1 MNTVDGAF
9 TMLIEMNEKQKGYGY
24 NRNHMNVIEIRT
36 SLKWLPLVPIR
47 AFANEDVAHKVIED
61 ITGIDYKDVLFC
73 DNPEYRITRYSS
85 EKINEL

>member
-1 MNTVDGAF
+1 
-9 TMLIEMNEKQKGYGY
+9 MLIEMNEKQKGYGY

>member
-1 MNTVDGAF
+1 MDGAF
-9 TMLIEMNEKQKGYGY
+9 IMLIGMKGKQKGYGI
-24 NRNHMNVIEIRT
+24 NRNHMNVIEMRT
-36 SLKWLPLVPIR
+36 SLKWAPIMPIR

-61 ITGIDYKDVLFC
+61 ITGLNYKDVLFC

>member
-1 MNTVDGAF
+1 VDGAF
-9 TMLIEMNEKQKGYGY
+9 IMLIEMNEKQKGYGY

>member
-1 MNTVDGAF
+1 VDGAF
-9 TMLIEMNEKQKGYGY
+9 IMLIEMNEKQKGYGY

-85 EKINEL
+85 EQINELKDK

>member
-1 MNTVDGAF
+1 
-9 TMLIEMNEKQKGYGY
+9 MLIEMKGKKQKGYGY

-47 AFANEDVAHKVIED
+47 AFSNDDVAHKVIED
-61 ITGIDYKDVLFC
+61 ITGKDYKEVLFC

-85 EKINEL
+85 EKINELKDK

>member
-1 MNTVDGAF
+1 VDGAF

>member
-1 MNTVDGAF
+1 
-9 TMLIEMNEKQKGYGY
+9 MLIEMNEKQKGYGY
-24 NRNHMNVIEIRT
+24 NRNHFIVIEIRT

-47 AFANEDVAHKVIED
+47 AFDNEDVAHKVIED